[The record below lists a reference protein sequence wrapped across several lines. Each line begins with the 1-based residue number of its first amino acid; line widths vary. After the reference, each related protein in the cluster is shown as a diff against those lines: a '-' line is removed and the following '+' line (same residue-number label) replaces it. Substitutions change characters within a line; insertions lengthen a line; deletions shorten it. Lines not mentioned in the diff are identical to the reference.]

1 MNDQNNDQNDDKD
14 LFRSMYGDIERV
26 DDDRVPEWRQK
37 PRTKP
42 HYQHSQPEKGNADI
56 SPWPEL
62 AHSESRE
69 NDSSIYR
76 ANGVQDKLI
85 RRLRRGQLKPQASI
99 DLHGMTRT
107 VALREL
113 QAFIAECRSR
123 GIHSIHIVHGKGLQ
137 SDEGK
142 AVLKPSVAIWLK
154 QMSAVLAYCPAQ
166 IHDGGDGALY
176 VLLKK

>member
-14 LFRSMYGDIERV
+14 LFRSLYGDIERV

-37 PRTKP
+37 PRSKP
-42 HYQHSQPEKGNADI
+42 RYQHKPPEDSKADV

-62 AHSESRE
+62 AQSESGE
-69 NDSSIYR
+69 DESSAYR
-76 ANGVQDKLI
+76 ANGVQDKLV
-85 RRLRRGQLKPQASI
+85 RKLRRGQLKPQASI

-107 VALREL
+107 VALQEL
-113 QAFIAECRSR
+113 QAFITECRSR
-123 GIHSIHIVHGKGLQ
+123 SIHSIHIVHGKGLQ
-137 SDEGK
+137 SDGGK

-154 QMSAVLAYCPAQ
+154 QMPAVLAYCPAQ